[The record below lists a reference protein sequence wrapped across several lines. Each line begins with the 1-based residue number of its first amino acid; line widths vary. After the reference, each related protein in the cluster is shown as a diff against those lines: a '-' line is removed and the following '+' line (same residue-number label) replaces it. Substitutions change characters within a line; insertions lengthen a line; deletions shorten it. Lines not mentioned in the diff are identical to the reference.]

1 VVEVG
6 ADKPAGKDGQTIM
19 EDLFSLKGKNIV
31 IAGGGGG
38 IGRGL
43 AAGFVKYGAS
53 VGIAEVDRASM
64 ESAMADIEASTGKKI
79 TGYWV
84 DRTNDQEDNVR
95 DILARALADMG
106 RVHVL
111 VNAQGFN
118 VKAAATD
125 FPTADWDT
133 LFHVNVRGVMLFC
146 KHFGA
151 HMVEQGGGKIINL
164 SSIRGERGALG
175 GNLGYCSTKGAV
187 NMLTKQLA
195 VEFAPKNV
203 LVNALGPIITLTPM
217 TEATV
222 KREPQRYERVLNN
235 IPMGRMGRVDDLIG
249 PAVFLAS
256 AASDFVT
263 GTILY
268 PDGGTMAFV

>member
-1 VVEVG
+1 MG
-6 ADKPAGKDGQTIM
+6 N
-19 EDLFSLKGKNIV
+19 LFSLEGKNIV
-31 IAGGGGG
+31 VIGGAGG

-43 AAGFVKYGAS
+43 ARGFAEYGAQ
-53 VGIAEVDRASM
+53 VAL
-64 ESAMADIEASTGKKI
+64 ADINEDGLKSAAAEIEAATGQKVG
-79 TGYWV
+79 TYSV
-84 DRTNDQEDNVR
+84 NTDQESNVQE
-95 DILARALADMG
+95 LVAKTVADMG

-118 VKAAATD
+118 IKGTATE
-125 FPTADWDT
+125 FPVEAWDK
-133 LFHVNVRGVMLFC
+133 LFSVNVRGVMLCC
-146 KHFGA
+146 KNFAA

-164 SSIRGERGALG
+164 SSIRGQRGALG
-175 GNLGYCSTKGAV
+175 GNMGYCATKGSV
-187 NMLTKQLA
+187 DMITKHLA
-195 VEFAPKNV
+195 VELAPKNI

-217 TEATV
+217 TEETV
-222 KREPQRYERVLNN
+222 KKDPGRYERVLNN
-235 IPMGRMGRVDDLIG
+235 IPMGRMGKVDDLIG

>member
-1 VVEVG
+1 V
-6 ADKPAGKDGQTIM
+6 D
-19 EDLFSLKGKNIV
+19 DLFSLKGRNIV
-31 IAGGGGG
+31 VVGGAGG

-43 AAGFVKYGAS
+43 AEGFIRCGAQ
-53 VGIAEVDRASM
+53 VAL
-64 ESAMADIEASTGKKI
+64 ADINTEAMGQVSKDIETKTGQKVRAYPVN
-79 TGYWV
+79 T
-84 DRTNDQEDNVR
+84 DQEESVQQ
-95 DILARALADMG
+95 LVAKTVADMG

-118 VKAAATD
+118 IKGAATE
-125 FPTADWDT
+125 FPMESWDK
-133 LFHVNVRGVMLFC
+133 LFAVNVRGVMMCC
-146 KHFGA
+146 KHFAA
-151 HMVEQGGGKIINL
+151 HMVAEGGGKIINL
-164 SSIRGERGALG
+164 SSIRGQRGALG

-187 NMLTKQLA
+187 DMMTRQLA
-195 VEFAPKNV
+195 VELAPKNV

-217 TEATV
+217 TEETV
-222 KREPQRYERVLNN
+222 KKEPQRYERVLDN
-235 IPMGRMGRVDDLIG
+235 IPMGRMAKVSDLVG

>member
-1 VVEVG
+1 
-6 ADKPAGKDGQTIM
+6 M

-43 AAGFVKYGAS
+43 ARGFVEYGAE
-53 VGIAEVDRASM
+53 VGIAEVDKASM
-64 ESAMADIEASTGKKI
+64 ESAMAEVEASTGHKI
-79 TGYWV
+79 KGYWV
-84 DRTNDQEDNVR
+84 DLTNDQEDNIR
-95 DILARALADMG
+95 EILDGAVADMG

-118 VKAAATD
+118 VKAPATE
-125 FPTADWDT
+125 FPAADWDK
-133 LFHVNVRGVMLFC
+133 LFRVNVRGVMLFC
-146 KHFGA
+146 KHFAA
-151 HMVEQGGGKIINL
+151 HMIEHGGGKIINL
-164 SSIRGERGALG
+164 SSIRGQRGALG

-187 NMLTKQLA
+187 DMMTRQLA
-195 VEFAPKNV
+195 VELAPKNV

-217 TEATV
+217 TAETV
-222 KREPQRYERVLNN
+222 KKEPQRYERVLDN
-235 IPMGRMGRVDDLIG
+235 IPMGRMGTVADLIG